1 MPMID
6 ATKALVL
13 TLSLGLSGAA
23 FAQDAA
29 APTTPAPAVTET
41 PTAPTAAPA
50 APAAEPANGPGS
62 IYVKETSGA
71 WEVRCM
77 RVPEGNQEPCQ
88 IYQLLKDAQGGPVA
102 EIAIFPL
109 PAGEQAVAGAT
120 VSVPLE
126 TLLTARLTIQVDEN
140 KPLAYDYDFCD
151 QIACVARI
159 GISADEIAAMK
170 NGNTAKVTIVPAR
183 APDQKVVLTASLD
196 GITKAYDSLP
206 VPVAPKPQN

>member
-29 APTTPAPAVTET
+29 APATPAPAATET
-41 PTAPTAAPA
+41 PAAPAAAPA
-50 APAAEPANGPGS
+50 APAAEAQTGPGS
-62 IYVKETSGA
+62 IYVKEKSGA

-88 IYQLLKDAQGGPVA
+88 IYQLLKDAQGGQVA
-102 EIAIFPL
+102 EIAVFPM
-109 PAGEQAVAGAT
+109 PEAEEAVAGAT

-126 TLLTARLTIQVDEN
+126 TLLTARLTIQIDEN
-140 KPLAYDYDFCD
+140 KPLAYSYDFCD
-151 QIACVARI
+151 QIACVARV
-159 GISADEIAAMK
+159 GFSDADLAAMK
-170 NGNTAKVTIVPAR
+170 NGKEAKIIIVPAR

-196 GITKAYDSLP
+196 GITKGYDSLP
-206 VPVAPKPQN
+206 LPVPPKPQN